1 MSFPSGSTIKVILQN
16 GASPNT
22 GPFDIWINSLTASDG
37 GFLIANDV
45 SKSILSG
52 SGYEFI
58 TPVETFS
65 VLAKS
70 DSSCQTIDIVGIP
83 DIPGTTNTIRVT
95 GSYDESLTPGLVT
108 ASVFFDNGYGLERVG
123 TIPTALNTCPSTT
136 GIGTGSVN
144 NNFPTL
150 VVLKTNE
157 TSSQYIKFFAN
168 NGATSDYFYY
178 VPSSASVASFKAVTS
193 VNVCADLSSGNYQT
207 VATNS
212 INVRPTASIIA
223 STQEQGD
230 NVYDLWLQLKAN
242 GVSIY
247 SGSSIGPSSETVFN
261 GSVPGGALVE
271 VTASIPQISGWT
283 TGNIFTSSL
292 QVQNLLRYNSP
303 EYALDPM
310 INLFQTTMLSNAT
323 SVNTLQYSFQ
333 AVPGG
338 YYELF
343 NIGNIDGVNYAY
355 SASLCYTGQTT
366 SFVWNE
372 PLNSGMIYLR
382 VFDGLPQYCA
392 GITFIKLTSTPQNNQ
407 PVEWFEVPTCVDP
420 SCPV

>member
-22 GPFDIWINSLTASDG
+22 GPFDIWINSLTASQG
-37 GFLIANDV
+37 GVFIANDV
-45 SKSILSG
+45 SKATLSG

-83 DIPGTTNTIRVT
+83 DIPGTTNAIRVT

-123 TIPTALNTCPSTT
+123 TIPTALNTCPSTV
-136 GIGTGSVN
+136 GVGTGSVN

-168 NGATSDYFYY
+168 GGSTSDYFYY
-178 VPSSASVASFKAVTS
+178 VPSSASVSAFKAVTS

-212 INVRPTASIIA
+212 INVYPTASINT
-223 STQEQGD
+223 STTKNGD
-230 NVYDLWLQLKAN
+230 DVYDLWIQLKAN
-242 GVSIY
+242 GAPRY
-247 SGSSIGPSSETVFN
+247 SGSAAGGTSFFN
-261 GSVPGGALVE
+261 SVPGGALVE
-271 VTASIPQISGWT
+271 LTASIPQISGWT
-283 TGNIFTSSL
+283 SGNVFTSSL

-343 NIGNIDGVNYAY
+343 NIGSINGVNYAY
-355 SASLCYTGQTT
+355 SASLCGTGAT
-366 SFVWNE
+366 SSVILNE
-372 PLNSGMIYLR
+372 PLIDGNVYLR
-382 VFDGLPQYCA
+382 VFDGLPQFCA
-392 GITFIKLTSTPQNNQ
+392 TYTFVKFTSTPQNNQ
-407 PVEWFEVPTCVDP
+407 PVEYFDVTGCDDP
-420 SCPV
+420 ECP

>member
-22 GPFDIWINSLTASDG
+22 GPFDIWINSLTASQG
-37 GFLIANDV
+37 GVFIANDV
-45 SKSILSG
+45 SKATLSG

-83 DIPGTTNTIRVT
+83 DIPGTTNAIRVT

-168 NGATSDYFYY
+168 GGSTSDYFYY

-212 INVRPTASIIA
+212 INVHPTASINT
-223 STQEQGD
+223 STTKNGD
-230 NVYDLWLQLKAN
+230 NVYDLWVQLKAN
-242 GVSIY
+242 GAPIY
-247 SGSSIGPSSETVFN
+247 SGSAAGGTSFFN
-261 GSVPGGALVE
+261 SVPGGALVE
-271 VTASIPQISGWT
+271 LTASIPQISGWT
-283 TGNIFTSSL
+283 SGNVFTSSL

-355 SASLCYTGQTT
+355 SASLCGTGAT
-366 SFVWNE
+366 SSVILNE
-372 PLNSGMIYLR
+372 PLIDGNIYLR
-382 VFDGLPQYCA
+382 VFDGLPQFCA
-392 GITFIKLTSTPQNNQ
+392 TYTFVKFTSTPQNNQ
-407 PVEWFEVPTCVDP
+407 PVEYFEVPTCADP